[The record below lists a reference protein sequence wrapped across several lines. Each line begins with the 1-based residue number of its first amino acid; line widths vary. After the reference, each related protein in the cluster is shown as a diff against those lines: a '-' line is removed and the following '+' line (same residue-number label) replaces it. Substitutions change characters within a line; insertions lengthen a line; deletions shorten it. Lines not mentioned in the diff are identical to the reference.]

1 MGNQNRKASQT
12 EMTRVRRVIKEAFPE
27 LDAVFGG
34 HGDYGGHRAPRD
46 HTISFRL
53 RDDKGQFCTNVIWLM
68 PDQLAGLSAG
78 NVRALVQIS
87 NGRSARKR

>member
-1 MGNQNRKASQT
+1 MGNRNRTAT
-12 EMTRVRRVIKEAFPE
+12 GGEMARLRRLLRTAFPD

-53 RDDKGQFCTNVIWLM
+53 RDERGRFCSNVVWLL
-68 PDQLAGLSAG
+68 PDQLRGVSVDDL
-78 NVRALVQIS
+78 RAMVGRA
-87 NGRSARKR
+87 NGKRR